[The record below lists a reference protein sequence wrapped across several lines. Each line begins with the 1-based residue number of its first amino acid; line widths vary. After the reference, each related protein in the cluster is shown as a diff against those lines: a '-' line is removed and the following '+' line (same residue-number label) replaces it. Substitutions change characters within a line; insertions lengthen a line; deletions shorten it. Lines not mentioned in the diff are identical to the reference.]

1 MPNKTPSALAQFGL
15 ALAAIAVAIVLRR
28 LLTPWLG
35 ITFPLAT
42 MFTAIAFVVWKAGW
56 APALATAIGG
66 WAAANVAFRG
76 GLGYFGGFTLNE
88 LVAFITYLIATVPI
102 IVLGESMRRA
112 HRALETRQEELSTTN
127 LALENK

>member
-42 MFTAIAFVVWKAGW
+42 IFTAIAFVVWKAGW
-56 APALATAIGG
+56 APALGTAIGG
-66 WAAANVAFRG
+66 WIAAGVVFRG
-76 GLGYFGGFTLNE
+76 GFGYFGGLTINE
-88 LVAFITYLIATVPI
+88 AVGFVIDLLACVPS
-102 IVLGESMRRA
+102 IVLGEAMRRA
-112 HRALETRQEELSTTN
+112 QRDLLTRQTEL
-127 LALENK
+127 